1 SCIKK
6 SDDMGSS
13 DFDPFSEIVKRSV
26 LTDRHYGNVR
36 GFVLVAVVVFSGCGT
51 FLLCCADGFFRGV
64 CQEWRQRFLVHKRLG
79 ADRE

>member
-26 LTDRHYGNVR
+26 LTDRHYCLACHYPYVITE
-36 GFVLVAVVVFSGCGT
+36 GFESVIGHSGSLVSLIGIVI
-51 FLLCCADGFFRGV
+51 
-64 CQEWRQRFLVHKRLG
+64 
-79 ADRE
+79 

>member
-26 LTDRHYGNVR
+26 LTDRHY
-36 GFVLVAVVVFSGCGT
+36 LMAVFFIPGCRESEANLSP
-51 FLLCCADGFFRGV
+51 FAPCLM
-64 CQEWRQRFLVHKRLG
+64 QSRFAQTG
-79 ADRE
+79 INQ